1 MSTFFFSTI
10 HKNQVLFPI
19 FFANLHIKILN
30 HMKKH
35 NFGAGPSILPQVVID
50 QAALALKNFNNM
62 DLSILEISH
71 RNKNFIA
78 VLEKAQNLALELAG
92 LKDKGYYALF
102 LQGGAST
109 QFLMAP
115 YNFLPI
121 GGTAGYIDTG
131 TWSSAAI
138 KEAKKLG
145 NVNVLASSKENAY
158 KNIPKNVAIPD
169 GLSYVHVTSNNT
181 IYGTQFKE
189 FPKVNCPLL
198 VDTSSDM
205 FSHVVD
211 YSQFDLIY
219 AGAQKNIGASGTTLV
234 LVKQDALGKSGRDI
248 PSMMDYQL
256 QIAKD
261 SLYNTPSVFSIYVS
275 MLNLEWLQNDM
286 GGLKGIEKVNFAKAD
301 LLYNE
306 LDTNKNFIPYVDKE
320 DRSIMNVTFNL
331 SDESMK
337 ERFDK
342 LCSEA
347 GIWALSGHR
356 SVGGYRASLY
366 NALPLESVKVLV
378 DVMKAL

>member
-1 MSTFFFSTI
+1 M
-10 HKNQVLFPI
+10 I
-19 FFANLHIKILN
+19 FLIKLSNLHIKTIFQ
-30 HMKKH
+30 MKKH
-35 NFGAGPSILPQVVID
+35 NFAAGPSILPQSVIEKAS
-50 QAALALKNFNNM
+50 QALLNFNNM

-71 RNKNFIA
+71 RSKNFVA
-78 VLEKAQNLALELAG
+78 VVENAQNLALELAG

-131 TWSSAAI
+131 TWSSGAI

-145 NVNVLASSKENAY
+145 NVNVLASSKENGY
-158 KNIPKNVAIPD
+158 RNIPKNFEIPKD
-169 GLSYVHVTSNNT
+169 LSYLHITSNNT

-189 FPKVNCPLL
+189 FPKTNCPLL

-234 LVKQDALGKSGRDI
+234 IVKQDAPGKTGRDI
-248 PSMMDYQL
+248 PSMLDYQL

-275 MLNLEWLQNDM
+275 MLNLEWLKNEM
-286 GGLKGIEKVNFAKAD
+286 GGLQGIEKVNFAKAD

-306 LDTNKNFIPYVDKE
+306 LDNNKNFIPYVDKA

-331 SDESMK
+331 ADESLK

-342 LCSEA
+342 LCGEA
-347 GIWALSGHR
+347 GIVALSGHR

-378 DVMKAL
+378 EAMRAL

>member
-1 MSTFFFSTI
+1 
-10 HKNQVLFPI
+10 
-19 FFANLHIKILN
+19 
-30 HMKKH
+30 MKKH
-35 NFGAGPSILPQVVID
+35 NFSAGPSILPQSVI
-50 QAALALKNFNNM
+50 QKAGEALLNFNDM
-62 DLSILEISH
+62 GLSILEISH
-71 RNKNFIA
+71 RHKNFTA
-78 VLEKAQNLALELAG
+78 VVEKAQDLALELAG
-92 LKDKGYYALF
+92 LKGKGYYALF

-109 QFLMAP
+109 QFLASA
-115 YNFLPI
+115 YNFLPVD
-121 GGTAGYIDTG
+121 GVGGYIDTG
-131 TWSSAAI
+131 TWSSGAI

-145 NVNVLASSKENAY
+145 KVNVLASSKENGY
-158 KNIPKNVAIPD
+158 RNIPKNVAIPD
-169 GLSYVHVTSNNT
+169 DLSYLHLTSNNT

-189 FPKVNCPLL
+189 FPKAKCPVL

-234 LVKQDALGKSGRDI
+234 LVKQDALGKTGRDI
-248 PSMMDYQL
+248 PSIMDYQL

-275 MLNLEWLQNDM
+275 MLNMEWLKNEM
-286 GGLKGIEKVNFAKAD
+286 GGLKGIEKINFEKAKT
-301 LLYNE
+301 LYDE
-306 LDTNKNFIPYVDKE
+306 LDRNAKFVPYVNKE

-331 SDESMK
+331 ADEADG

-342 LCSEA
+342 LCAEA
-347 GIWALSGHR
+347 GVFAIKGHR

-378 DVMKAL
+378 EVMKAL